1 MPWFNTF
8 ATDTCSCW
16 LTLRSNRWF
25 WLIHVFQLIKAFKV
39 VWPNPINVYQPYL
52 SLIWHNGKCQNRN
65 HNFCIWHMT
74 RPRRVKLMGKTQMSI
89 MLTICKF
96 WEVDQLIFFSAVSV
110 GWPKCLRCLGVS
122 ICEAVEKRVI
132 SGHNQMS
139 PTDQGSSSLT
149 RLPLHPH
156 VIAAKL
162 FNCPKLP
169 SNDVNCRG
177 HQ

>member
-1 MPWFNTF
+1 M
-8 ATDTCSCW
+8 AYDEAKEGEGDGKDTK
-16 LTLRSNRWF
+16 LN
-25 WLIHVFQLIKAFKV
+25 HVDHLQVSSKRPAY
-39 VWPNPINVYQPYL
+39 VYFSVQCL
-52 SLIWHNGKCQNRN
+52 KKMVGGQI
-65 HNFCIWHMT
+65 
-74 RPRRVKLMGKTQMSI
+74 
-89 MLTICKF
+89 F
-96 WEVDQLIFFSAVSV
+96 WEEN
-110 GWPKCLRCLGVS
+110 KRVS
-122 ICEAVEKRVI
+122 ICETVEKRVI

-149 RLPLHPH
+149 RLPLHPQ

>member
-1 MPWFNTF
+1 MVL
-8 ATDTCSCW
+8 S
-16 LTLRSNRWF
+16 
-25 WLIHVFQLIKAFKV
+25 
-39 VWPNPINVYQPYL
+39 NPISVQQPYSKL
-52 SLIWHNGKCQNRN
+52 DLVQN
-65 HNFCIWHMT
+65 
-74 RPRRVKLMGKTQMSI
+74 GKTQLQLQLQKLNFWISHMTWPKRVDVI
-89 MLTICKF
+89 AKMLTICRL
-96 WEVDQLIFFSAVSV
+96 EEGDQLIFFSAVLEGDS
-110 GWPKCLRCLGVS
+110 WWTKCLRSLGVS
-122 ICEAVEKRVI
+122 ICETVEKRVI

-149 RLPLHPH
+149 RLPLHPQ